1 MLPVSICREKKH
13 KKKKKKKRKK
23 KEKKKENAGFLVVA
37 VLPTKLA
44 SKVKKKG

>member
-1 MLPVSICREKKH
+1 MLPVSICREKNT
-13 KKKKKKKRKK
+13 KK
-23 KEKKKENAGFLVVA
+23 KEKKRKKKENAGFLVVA

>member
-1 MLPVSICREKKH
+1 MLPVSICREKKNT
-13 KKKKKKKRKK
+13 KK

>member
-13 KKKKKKKRKK
+13 KKKRKK
-23 KEKKKENAGFLVVA
+23 KEKKRKKKENAGFLVVA

>member
-13 KKKKKKKRKK
+13 KKNEKK